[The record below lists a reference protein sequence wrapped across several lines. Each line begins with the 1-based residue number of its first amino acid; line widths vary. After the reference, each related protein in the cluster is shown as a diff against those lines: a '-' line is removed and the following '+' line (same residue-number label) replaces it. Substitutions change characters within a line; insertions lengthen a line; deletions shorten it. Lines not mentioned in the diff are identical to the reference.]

1 MTRCSDQTIR
11 WTAGA
16 TSGTFKV
23 EYTLDGSTWVS
34 IVDEHSGTATGNNS
48 KSWRAPDVLT
58 SNLQYRITDVEDTT
72 KTDTSLT
79 VLFSHLLILLYC
91 YHQMVQSPLYLEP
104 LSRLIM
110 SMDLSTT
117 GVSFKIRYAEDKD
130 WQGLSVDNSFSDGQA
145 TFTVPNIPTSS
156 ARIRV
161 LVTRDNGCDY
171 DHK

>member
-1 MTRCSDQTIR
+1 MTRCSNTTIY

-79 VLFSHLLILLYC
+79 GVIQPYLILLYC
-91 YHQMVQSPLYLEP
+91 YHQMVQSLLFLEP
-104 LSRLIM
+104 VSRLIM
-110 SMDLSTT
+110 SMDHLPRELAS
-117 GVSFKIRYAEDKD
+117 RYVM
-130 WQGLSVDNSFSDGQA
+130 Q
-145 TFTVPNIPTSS
+145 
-156 ARIRV
+156 RIKVGRV
-161 LVTRDNGCDY
+161 
-171 DHK
+171 